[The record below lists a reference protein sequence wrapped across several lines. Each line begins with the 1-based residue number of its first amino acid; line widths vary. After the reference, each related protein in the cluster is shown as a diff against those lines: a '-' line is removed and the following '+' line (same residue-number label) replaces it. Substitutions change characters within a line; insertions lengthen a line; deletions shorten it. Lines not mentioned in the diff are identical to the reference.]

1 MQLFLFKENFL
12 IRINFLI
19 KEDSQIF
26 QANENHQIEV
36 IYLMLSSSNSDLCL
50 VIIIKNDL
58 HLIRLTF

>member
-1 MQLFLFKENFL
+1 M
-12 IRINFLI
+12 
-19 KEDSQIF
+19 EDFQIF